1 MSILIYQNKIIQFSI
16 VECSLCFLFQTFIL
30 QLEGKTK
37 WKLFKP
43 LQELPQ
49 EASPDLELSDLGE
62 PTDEFDMEVHVH
74 TSCSV
79 LLWFIFWDQSSS
91 SYLHWRHSW
100 SSVINALNRTRQ
112 KLESLQLSL
121 WRSSQFLPAL
131 SKICFTWIWF
141 SRQMTTCWTPTQWAS
156 ENERYFPSNTIYL
169 SRTTR

>member
-37 WKLFKP
+37 WKLFKS

-79 LLWFIFWDQSSS
+79 LL
-91 SYLHWRHSW
+91 
-100 SSVINALNRTRQ
+100 
-112 KLESLQLSL
+112 
-121 WRSSQFLPAL
+121 
-131 SKICFTWIWF
+131 
-141 SRQMTTCWTPTQWAS
+141 
-156 ENERYFPSNTIYL
+156 
-169 SRTTR
+169 